1 MESPGLKK
9 LTPEN
14 WLQPEWVMTLFV
26 RMRPEDLEPRPV
38 SGEDWVS
45 AIAKPTLDESVPEE
59 VKGLF
64 ETVRGA
70 LAYGFFF
77 YPLYGLGL
85 GQLFRVAEAA
95 VTHKC
100 KAMGTPTA
108 IKTFYDRTEWL
119 VSHRVIPEQE
129 KGTWDAIRKM
139 RNLESHPERQILLP
153 PGTAIGVLV
162 RMAENINALY
172 GMTAGT
178 R

>member
-1 MESPGLKK
+1 MEAPKPKK

-26 RMRPEDLEPRPV
+26 QMRPEDLEPRPV

-70 LAYGFFF
+70 LAYGSFF

-100 KAMGTPTA
+100 KAMGASPGV
-108 IKTFYDRTEWL
+108 KTFYDRIEWL
-119 VSHRVIPEQE
+119 GSHGVIPEQE

-153 PGTAIGVLV
+153 PGTAIGALV

-172 GMTAGT
+172 GVAAGT